1 MSDNTELDL
10 RDANWSLDEK
20 LQMEIIKSAIQENY
34 PVENVEEE
42 MISLGFLLS
51 DLLDEQR
58 VKDLMSAVSDK
69 YDHEKN
75 S

>member
-20 LQMEIIKSAIQENY
+20 LQMEIIKSAIRENY
-34 PVENVEEE
+34 PLENVEEE

-58 VKDLMSAVSDK
+58 VKDLMSALSDK

>member
-51 DLLDEQR
+51 DLLDEQG
-58 VKDLMSAVSDK
+58 VKDLMSALSDK

>member
-58 VKDLMSAVSDK
+58 VKDLMSALSDK

>member
-34 PVENVEEE
+34 PIENVEEE

-58 VKDLMSAVSDK
+58 VKDLMSALSDK

>member
-20 LQMEIIKSAIQENY
+20 LQMEIIKSSIQENY

-58 VKDLMSAVSDK
+58 VKDLMSSLSDK

>member
-20 LQMEIIKSAIQENY
+20 LQMEIIKSSIQENY

-42 MISLGFLLS
+42 MISLGFLLP

-58 VKDLMSAVSDK
+58 VKDLMSSLSDK

>member
-42 MISLGFLLS
+42 MISLGFLLP

-58 VKDLMSAVSDK
+58 VKDLMSALSDK

>member
-10 RDANWSLDEK
+10 RNANWSLDEK

-58 VKDLMSAVSDK
+58 VKDLMSALSDK

>member
-58 VKDLMSAVSDK
+58 VKDLMSTLSDK

>member
-20 LQMEIIKSAIQENY
+20 LQMEIIKSAIRENY

-58 VKDLMSAVSDK
+58 VKDLMSALSDK

>member
-58 VKDLMSAVSDK
+58 VKDLMSSLSDK

>member
-10 RDANWSLDEK
+10 RDANSSLDEK

-58 VKDLMSAVSDK
+58 VKDLMSALSDK

>member
-58 VKDLMSAVSDK
+58 VKDLMISLSDK

>member
-51 DLLDEQR
+51 DLLDEHR
-58 VKDLMSAVSDK
+58 VKDLMSALSDK

>member
-20 LQMEIIKSAIQENY
+20 LQREIIKSAIQENY

-58 VKDLMSAVSDK
+58 VKDLMSALSDK